1 MEDFSENHED
11 EMNMEHVI
19 NSAHEVIK
27 PNKIIQGEIV
37 TIDDEFVYVN
47 VGTKSEGRVS
57 LEEFETDPKVG
68 SIIDIMLISKRM
80 IDGMLVF
87 SKTAAEKQK
96 RWLKF
101 MDYYNE
107 GNINISG
114 KLKSYNNNGI
124 IIDCD
129 GMNAFLPFSQA
140 ADLKFKKKEGTT
152 TSFEFKIKSVD
163 TNKKSIILSR
173 KEFIEE
179 EKERV
184 WSRFI
189 TNHKTGD
196 IVKGKTFKL
205 IQSGAI
211 VDVDGLLT
219 KINKEDMSWRKVF
232 KKKKILKAG
241 EEKEFMILSINEE
254 DRTVLLGLKQLTEDP
269 WNSIEERYGVDDIVS
284 GEVVTLTNFGVFVEL
299 EEGVEGLIN
308 VSNISWTKKN
318 LNPKDIF
325 KKGQSIEVKI
335 LEIDKEARK
344 ISLGVKQLLP
354 NPWDTIDERFPIG
367 SVYRKR
373 IKKIVNYGIFVELE
387 DDIDGM
393 IHVSDISW
401 DESLKN
407 PTSQYEVDDEIEFQI
422 LDIKKD
428 EMKISCG
435 IKQLTPS
442 PWEMIKEKYP
452 PRSKVSGI
460 ISGIAPF
467 GLFVKL
473 DDGIEGLVH
482 ISEVSQK
489 KIDNLED
496 VFTTKNPVNAIVLG
510 VDVEKKRLSLSIKQ
524 YEIISEKEEL
534 DRVLNAT
541 SPGKVTIGDIIRDKI
556 GE

>member
-1 MEDFSENHED
+1 
-11 EMNMEHVI
+11 
-19 NSAHEVIK
+19 
-27 PNKIIQGEIV
+27 
-37 TIDDEFVYVN
+37 
-47 VGTKSEGRVS
+47 
-57 LEEFETDPKVG
+57 
-68 SIIDIMLISKRM
+68 
-80 IDGMLVF
+80 
-87 SKTAAEKQK
+87 
-96 RWLKF
+96 
-101 MDYYNE
+101 
-107 GNINISG
+107 
-114 KLKSYNNNGI
+114 
-124 IIDCD
+124 
-129 GMNAFLPFSQA
+129 
-140 ADLKFKKKEGTT
+140 
-152 TSFEFKIKSVD
+152 
-163 TNKKSIILSR
+163 
-173 KEFIEE
+173 
-179 EKERV
+179 
-184 WSRFI
+184 
-189 TNHKTGD
+189 
-196 IVKGKTFKL
+196 L

-211 VDVDGLLT
+211 IDVDGLLT
-219 KINKEDMSWRKVF
+219 KINKEDMSWKKVF

-241 EEKEFMILSINEE
+241 EEREFIILSINEN
-254 DRTVLLGLKQLTEDP
+254 DRTVSLGLKQLTEDP
-269 WNSIEERYGVDDIVS
+269 WNSVEERYSVEDIVS
-284 GEVVTLTNFGVFVEL
+284 GEVVTLTNFGVFVEI
-299 EEGVEGLIN
+299 EEGIEGLIN

-318 LNPKDIF
+318 LNPKDMF
-325 KKGQSIEVKI
+325 KKAQLIQVKI

-344 ISLGVKQLLP
+344 ISLGLKQLLP

-367 SVYRKR
+367 SVHRKR

-401 DESLKN
+401 DENLKN

-422 LDIKKD
+422 LDIKKN

-442 PWEMIKEKYP
+442 PWEMIREKYP

-467 GLFVKL
+467 GVFVKL

-496 VFTTKNPVNAIVLG
+496 VFTTKNPVSAIVLG

>member
-232 KKKKILKAG
+232 KKKKILKPG
-241 EEKEFMILSINEE
+241 EEKEFMILTINEE

-318 LNPKDIF
+318 INPKDIF
-325 KKGQSIEVKI
+325 KKGQLIEVKI